1 MVSPKYENGQVV
13 FYKPIG
19 GPNSDTAEST
29 GIITDILMEPGQQAN
44 MNVNASAA
52 QPRYE
57 IQNYNTGNTT
67 SVFEE
72 NILGEKERRTGKKE
86 GRERATVES
95 GQWKEQRQKVNNGK
109 SKGSREGKS
118 AGGRSE
124 RQKGGRREHRKAA
137 GADAGNARGKEPT
150 AESWKMQRQKE
161 RSKEP
166 VINMEGGKG

>member
-67 SVFEE
+67 SS
-72 NILGEKERRTGKKE
+72 GEKERRIGKK
-86 GRERATVES
+86 RRTERATVES
-95 GQWKEQRQKVNNGK
+95 EQRKEQRIKGGEVRWGK
-109 SKGSREGKS
+109 ERMAEGRQDGTPK
-118 AGGRSE
+118 GGRS
-124 RQKGGRREHRKAA
+124 GRRKRQRE
-137 GADAGNARGKEPT
+137 GANGREKES
-150 AESWKMQRQKE
+150 ARQKE
-161 RSKEP
+161 QSK
-166 VINMEGGKG
+166 